1 MKINILSHR
10 GYWKSSE
17 EKNLRTAFERSFSL
31 GFGTETDLRDLYKKL
46 VVSHDIPDESAMT
59 GSEFFEIY
67 RQYSSELTLA
77 LNVKSDGLQ
86 KILWELLKKF
96 NIENYFVFDMSVPDG
111 LQYIKQGGFN
121 VFTRQSEYEK
131 EPSFYDQAQGVWMDM
146 FVNDWIEE
154 KDIEKHLEKG
164 KKICIVSP
172 DLHKR
177 NHLPFWEKLSKM
189 SVAESKNLMLCTD
202 FPEEAKK
209 LFYGYY

>member
-10 GYWKSSE
+10 GYWRSSE

-77 LNVKSDGLQ
+77 LN
-86 KILWELLKKF
+86 
-96 NIENYFVFDMSVPDG
+96 VFDMSVPDG

-177 NHLPFWEKLSKM
+177 NYLPFWEKLSKM